1 MNLTLLTLV
10 PYLVG
15 LAGLGTA
22 LFLFLQLKRM
32 QLEFQTRWNK
42 RQQLLQSE
50 LGKTRSLVQELAQR
64 VEEAER
70 RAEISGAPSTELK
83 GINLNRRTQAMRLF
97 RRGGVRAENA
107 VDLQQQLGVALRQP
121 EAGGDLGGGFAAAEQ
136 THRLR
141 AAVEIDTFEFG

>member
-1 MNLTLLTLV
+1 MNPTLLTLF

-15 LAGLGTA
+15 IAGLGTA
-22 LFLFLQLKRM
+22 LFLFLQLKTM

-70 RAEISGAPSTELK
+70 RAEISGAPSSELK

-97 RRGGVRAENA
+97 RRGESAAQVASS
-107 VDLQQQLGVALRQP
+107 LGLPQCETELLLKVHRILSAN
-121 EAGGDLGGGFAAAEQ
+121 AAA
-136 THRLR
+136 
-141 AAVEIDTFEFG
+141 AATNQN

>member
-1 MNLTLLTLV
+1 MNPTLLTLL

-15 LAGLGTA
+15 FAGLGTA
-22 LFLFLQLKRM
+22 LFLFLQLKKM

-70 RAEISGAPSTELK
+70 RAEISGAPSSELK

-97 RRGGVRAENA
+97 RRGESAAQVASS
-107 VDLQQQLGVALRQP
+107 LGLPQCETELLLKVHRILSAN
-121 EAGGDLGGGFAAAEQ
+121 AAAATNQ
-136 THRLR
+136 N
-141 AAVEIDTFEFG
+141 

>member
-1 MNLTLLTLV
+1 MNPTLLTLI

-15 LAGLGTA
+15 IAGLGTA
-22 LFLFLQLKRM
+22 LFLFLQLKTM

-70 RAEISGAPSTELK
+70 RAEISGAPSSELK

-97 RRGGVRAENA
+97 RRGESAAQVASS
-107 VDLQQQLGVALRQP
+107 LGLPQCETELLLKVHRILSAN
-121 EAGGDLGGGFAAAEQ
+121 AAA
-136 THRLR
+136 
-141 AAVEIDTFEFG
+141 AATNQN